1 MLVLHV
7 IGLFD
12 FGSFRLFLLLSPDF
26 TTSRDSG
33 PRILLVLVLLTI
45 ELFSLAIALAIS
57 RASLEY
63 KDDDKD

>member
-12 FGSFRLFLLLSPDF
+12 FGGLRLFLLLSPDF
-26 TTSRDSG
+26 TSRDSG
-33 PRILLVLVLLTI
+33 PSILLVLVLLTI

-57 RASLEY
+57 RASLER
-63 KDDDKD
+63 KDDEED

>member
-12 FGSFRLFLLLSPDF
+12 FGGLRLFLLLSPDF
-26 TTSRDSG
+26 TSRDSG
-33 PRILLVLVLLTI
+33 PSILLVLVLLTI